1 MEHIKVILLQKISKL
16 GHIGDIVKVKPG
28 FARNYLLPRK
38 IALRANE
45 ENMKYF
51 ESRRAQIEAANA
63 DLRSAAQK
71 IAEDVKIFSII
82 LVRQASEKGQLYGSV
97 TARDIAAAI
106 KAQGVD
112 VVPGNVNLNVPIKM
126 LGVYDLSVD
135 LHPEVSVP
143 VRLSVA
149 KSEEEAKQLLDAAD
163 AEAAAGKGGEKGES
177 TTASSTAVA

>member
-1 MEHIKVILLQKISKL
+1 MEHIKVILLQKVSKL

-28 FARNYLLPRK
+28 FARNYLLPNK

-45 ENMKYF
+45 ENLKYF

-71 IAEDVKIFSII
+71 IADEAKVFFVSLI
-82 LVRQASEKGQLYGSV
+82 RQASEKGQLYGSV
-97 TARDIAAAI
+97 TARDIAASI
-106 KAQGVD
+106 RAQGVN
-112 VVPGNVNLNVPIKM
+112 VVPGNVNLNIPIKM

-143 VRLSVA
+143 VKVSVA
-149 KSEEEAKQLLDAAD
+149 KSEDEAKQQL
-163 AEAAAGKGGEKGES
+163 AAASESEKSQKTTDKAEETVGE
-177 TTASSTAVA
+177 AV